1 MRGPDQPVAMDQN
14 ASAKIDPRV
23 VADPNQER
31 TVIVAAIKAG
41 AAARVGVAAAVARE
55 VVVEV
60 GIAAVAVIAAQV
72 TSVITVAAARLT
84 TGAESNSVR
93 AEEGPEAEAVA
104 KAVTEA
110 AVITVAVAVAAG
122 VGPVRETGNNE
133 MEVAR
138 DSFRNRLSGA
148 RATATTTVGAKIT
161 RGVAGGMA
169 KETVEVD
176 RSYLEPTRSLLL
188 RSDLA

>member
-1 MRGPDQPVAMDQN
+1 MNQN

-60 GIAAVAVIAAQV
+60 EIAAVAVIAAQV
-72 TSVITVAAARLT
+72 TSVITVNAARLA
-84 TGAESNSVR
+84 TGAESNNVR
-93 AEEGPEAEAVA
+93 AEEGPEAVA

-110 AVITVAVAVAAG
+110 TVITVAVAVAAE
-122 VGPVRETGNNE
+122 VGPVPETGNTE

-148 RATATTTVGAKIT
+148 RATATTTAGAKIT

-169 KETVEVD
+169 KETVAVD